1 LLRER
6 PSAAPHAFDLAPLL
20 SPVTEASTPRAA
32 VAASITT
39 QPDDVELPEAVGHGG
54 TLVVRSG
61 VRNVDRAVG
70 ASLSGRIT
78 ARFGA
83 EGLPQGSVV
92 LQLTGTAGQSLGAFL
107 VPGLDIHLTGEANDY
122 IGKGMHGG
130 TIAIQGPD
138 AGRSS
143 RTDTLGGNAI
153 LYGATGGHLFV
164 RGAVGERFA
173 VRNSGAVAV
182 VEGLGDHGCEYMTGG
197 TVVNLGATG
206 RNFASGM
213 TGGTAYVYGD
223 GSRRSSIAG
232 GELDEQDW
240 RFLQSLL
247 ARHWQLTGSTR
258 AAALLGQPF
267 ESARSFRKIAPASP
281 RPSPGMFER
290 SADTRPLP
298 LPSPV

>member
-1 LLRER
+1 VSSAPR
-6 PSAAPHAFDLAPLL
+6 PARTKARAP
-20 SPVTEASTPRAA
+20 
-32 VAASITT
+32 
-39 QPDDVELPEAVGHGG
+39 QPDDVDLPETLGSGG
-54 TLVVRSG
+54 SLVVRSR
-61 VRNVDRAVG
+61 VQNVDRAIG
-70 ASLSGRIT
+70 ASVAGKIT

-83 EGLPQGSVV
+83 EGLPPGSVV
-92 LQLTGTAGQSLGAFL
+92 LQLAGTAGQSLGAFL

-138 AGRSS
+138 ADRTA

-153 LYGATGGHLFV
+153 LYGATGGQVFV

-182 VEGLGDHGCEYMTGG
+182 VEGMGDHGCEYMTGG
-197 TVVNLGATG
+197 TVVNLGPTG

-213 TGGTAYVYGD
+213 TGGTAYVYAGD
-223 GSRRSSIAG
+223 SERSPIAG
-232 GELDEQDW
+232 DELDAQDW
-240 RFLQSLL
+240 RFLESLL
-247 ARHWQLTGSTR
+247 TRHWQLTGSRR
-258 AAALLGQPF
+258 AAALLGLSSD
-267 ESARSFRKIAPASP
+267 SARLFRKIAPASP

>member
-1 LLRER
+1 
-6 PSAAPHAFDLAPLL
+6 
-20 SPVTEASTPRAA
+20 
-32 VAASITT
+32 
-39 QPDDVELPEAVGHGG
+39 
-54 TLVVRSG
+54 
-61 VRNVDRAVG
+61 
-70 ASLSGRIT
+70 
-78 ARFGA
+78 
-83 EGLPQGSVV
+83 VV

-130 TIAIQGPD
+130 TIAIQGAD
-138 AGRSS
+138 AGRRT

-182 VEGLGDHGCEYMTGG
+182 VEGIGDHGCEYMTGG
-197 TVVNLGATG
+197 TVVNLGRTG

-213 TGGTAYVYGD
+213 TGGTAYIYAGEAGGD
-223 GSRRSSIAG
+223 GLD
-232 GELDEQDW
+232 GEALNTQDW
-240 RFLQSLL
+240 RLLQSLL
-247 ARHWQLTGSTR
+247 TRHWKLTGSTR

-267 ESARSFRKIAPASP
+267 ERTRLFRKFAPALP
-281 RPSPGMFER
+281 LPSPSMFAQ
-290 SADTRPLP
+290 SADTQPLP